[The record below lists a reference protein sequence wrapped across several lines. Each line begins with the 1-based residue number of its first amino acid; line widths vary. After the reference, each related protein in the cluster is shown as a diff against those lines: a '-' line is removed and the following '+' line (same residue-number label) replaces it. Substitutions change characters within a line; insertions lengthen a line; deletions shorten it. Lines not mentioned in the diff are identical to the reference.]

1 MQKIPL
7 KLAAPGMKLA
17 KAVERADGITLI
29 GEGTELSEALIARI
43 GQTGVS
49 SIVVQGTPVD
59 LDGLDGGADY
69 GKIRKRLGPLFR
81 KHEGDRFMLA
91 LRATLD
97 RYFHAKAAEAAAE
110 AAALK
115 AAEEVDLPD
124 AEEAEE
130 GRQV

>member
-17 KAVERADGITLI
+17 KAVERTDGITLI
-29 GEGTELSEALIARI
+29 GADTELSEALIARI
-43 GQTGVS
+43 GQAGVS

-59 LDGLDGGADY
+59 LDGLDGGADF
-69 GKIRKRLGPLFR
+69 GKIRERLGYLFR
-81 KHEGDRFMLA
+81 KHESDRFMLA

-115 AAEEVDLPD
+115 AAEASAMLD
-124 AEEAEE
+124 ADHDAEE
-130 GRQV
+130 GR